1 MVEHSSMPVRRA
13 IIDEITPENR
23 LTAIAGSR
31 AIGKTTL
38 LLAYA
43 REHFKTDDR
52 RCLYINLNDF
62 YFTDRP
68 LREFAAEFSQKG
80 GTTLLIDQIFK
91 YPDWQNEINWCFDN
105 LHDLSIIFTVSPL
118 VKFDAPETEL
128 AAKIKVLQL
137 RGFSF
142 REYID
147 AVSGTRFPTFS
158 FDEILEN
165 HQKIA
170 ADICSKIKPLAYF
183 ENYLNKGYYPFFQ
196 QRKYFS
202 ETLLKAV
209 NITIEVDLLLI
220 NQLNSRS
227 LSKIRRLLYLLAMQN
242 SQMVNISRLS
252 EDCKLSR
259 YTTSN
264 CIRYLSDAQI
274 LNLIGNLDAEI
285 NEKPAQCF
293 IQNTNLL
300 QVIRSSAVDVNLLS
314 ETFFVN
320 QISPMKI
327 NTNAENQFL
336 IDNRHIFSVGDRIR
350 GKFNPDCYYAVSGI
364 ETGERRVIPLWLF
377 GFLY

>member
-1 MVEHSSMPVRRA
+1 
-13 IIDEITPENR
+13 
-23 LTAIAGSR
+23 
-31 AIGKTTL
+31 
-38 LLAYA
+38 
-43 REHFKTDDR
+43 
-52 RCLYINLNDF
+52 
-62 YFTDRP
+62 
-68 LREFAAEFSQKG
+68 
-80 GTTLLIDQIFK
+80 
-91 YPDWQNEINWCFDN
+91 
-105 LHDLSIIFTVSPL
+105 
-118 VKFDAPETEL
+118 
-128 AAKIKVLQL
+128 
-137 RGFSF
+137 
-142 REYID
+142 
-147 AVSGTRFPTFS
+147 
-158 FDEILEN
+158 
-165 HQKIA
+165 
-170 ADICSKIKPLAYF
+170 
-183 ENYLNKGYYPFFQ
+183 
-196 QRKYFS
+196 
-202 ETLLKAV
+202 
-209 NITIEVDLLLI
+209 LLLI

-252 EDCKLSR
+252 EECNLSR

-264 CIRYLSDAQI
+264 CIRYLSDAQL

-300 QVIRSSAVDVNLLS
+300 QVIRSSAVDADLLS

-327 NTNAENQFL
+327 NTNVENQFL